1 MERMYYMLT
10 QKEQLGHLAEK
21 TELVND
27 LAWIAHDLLTEE
39 DYTKENAA
47 DALIKVINRELSYVA
62 KVR

>member
-1 MERMYYMLT
+1 MLP

-21 TELVND
+21 TELVKD

-47 DALIKVINRELSYVA
+47 EAIIKVINRELSYVS
-62 KVR
+62 KIR

>member
-1 MERMYYMLT
+1 MLT

-21 TELVND
+21 MELVND
-27 LAWIAHDLLTEE
+27 LAWIAHDLLSDE

-47 DALIKVINRELSYVA
+47 EAIVKVINRELSYVS

>member
-1 MERMYYMLT
+1 MLS

-27 LAWIAHDLLTEE
+27 LVLITHDLLSDEN
-39 DYTKENAA
+39 YTKENAA
-47 DALIKVINRELSYVA
+47 EALIKVINRELSYVS

>member
-1 MERMYYMLT
+1 MLP

-21 TELVND
+21 TELVNA
-27 LAWIAHDLLTEE
+27 LAWIAHDLLSDE

-47 DALIKVINRELSYVA
+47 EALIKVINRELSCVS

>member
-1 MERMYYMLT
+1 MLT
-10 QKEQLGHLAEK
+10 QKDQLGHLAEK

-27 LAWIAHDLLTEE
+27 LAWIAHDLLSNE

-47 DALIKVINRELSYVA
+47 EALIKVINRELSCVS

>member
-1 MERMYYMLT
+1 MLT

-47 DALIKVINRELSYVA
+47 DALIKVINRELSYVS

>member
-1 MERMYYMLT
+1 MLT

-27 LAWIAHDLLTEE
+27 LAWIAHDLLSDE

-47 DALIKVINRELSYVA
+47 EAIIKIINKELSFVS

>member
-1 MERMYYMLT
+1 MLP

-21 TELVND
+21 TELVKD
-27 LAWIAHDLLTEE
+27 LAWIAHDLLSDE

-47 DALIKVINRELSYVA
+47 EAIIKVINRELSYVS

>member
-1 MERMYYMLT
+1 MLT

>member
-1 MERMYYMLT
+1 MLP

-21 TELVND
+21 TELVNA
-27 LAWIAHDLLTEE
+27 LAWIAHDLLSEE

-47 DALIKVINRELSYVA
+47 EAIIKIINKELSFIS

>member
-1 MERMYYMLT
+1 MLT
-10 QKEQLGHLAEK
+10 QKRTIRTSCRK

-27 LAWIAHDLLTEE
+27 LAWIAHDLLSNE

-47 DALIKVINRELSYVA
+47 EAIVKVINRELSYVS